1 MLGIVVVG
9 CLGGGITAFVLYN
22 KAAEPD
28 RGNPTATL
36 RQYLDA
42 RYNSRDAGRASVFVC
57 SSPKLAAMDQ
67 AISDVE
73 RREQKDQIRIRMFT
87 TEMSIT
93 TSTSKTAT
101 VRTKITYEIPEEGG
115 RSSGEVYNW
124 EFGMTLESGW
134 RVCSA
139 SQV

>member
-1 MLGIVVVG
+1 M
-9 CLGGGITAFVLYN
+9 AAWVLYN

-42 RYNSRDAGRASVFVC
+42 RINTRDTARASVFVC
-57 SSPKLAAMDQ
+57 KSPTLSELDR

-87 TEMSIT
+87 SEMAVTE
-93 TSTSKTAT
+93 STAKSAT
-101 VRTKITYEIPEEGG
+101 VHTVITYQIPEEGG

-124 EFGMTLESGW
+124 DFGMTLEEGW

-139 SQV
+139 SQQPPPK